1 MKRRILVLAFGL
13 CACGDNNK
21 LTGDAGGTPID
32 APVTQPID
40 GSIGGPPVDG
50 APAGIQG
57 LILAYDFE
65 DSATGTAV
73 ADTSG
78 KGFNGTLSDV
88 TAWAPTGGRNGQGI
102 ALHPVQPVQ
111 SNGILTPQFVS

>member
-40 GSIGGPPVDG
+40 GSIGGPPVDA
-50 APAGIQG
+50 APTGIPG
-57 LILAYDFE
+57 LILAYHFE
-65 DSATGTAV
+65 ARATGTAA

-78 KGFNGTLSDV
+78 RGLNGTLSDM

-102 ALHPVQPVQ
+102 ALQPVQPIVAA
-111 SNGILTPQFVS
+111 SG